1 MNDYQKELAFDA
13 RLKEKALIKDHAK
26 ANERH
31 RFQKKWMTIV
41 KIIVVALYFFITPLF
56 EAPSWCLKYYSVYDT
71 NAAGYAAH
79 SGVFIPC
86 ELAYNGTVRYSGIP
100 KVRPI
105 VSAAFDIACLF
116 YLCIYRF
123 YKMTWMRTT
132 RQDKIENGIFGVVI
146 CLCIISNVRGVL
158 AYDFTYVNSLMRPVV
173 IVLFFPSIRANL
185 KVVLIDFKDSV
196 MILISII
203 ITILYFAAFGMYMYQ
218 GTFEGYTTFDTL
230 GDGYYNLLLLI
241 TTTNFPDVMLYA
253 YNVGWANSLFFIIYL
268 LLGWFF
274 LINVLLGIIFDN
286 YRSRIEE
293 RTSKS
298 GANRI
303 TYIMQFYD

>member
-1 MNDYQKELAFDA
+1 MLE
-13 RLKEKALIKDHAK
+13 
-26 ANERH
+26 
-31 RFQKKWMTIV
+31 
-41 KIIVVALYFFITPLF
+41 
-56 EAPSWCLKYYSVYDT
+56 
-71 NAAGYAAH
+71 
-79 SGVFIPC
+79 
-86 ELAYNGTVRYSGIP
+86 
-100 KVRPI
+100 
-105 VSAAFDIACLF
+105 
-116 YLCIYRF
+116 
-123 YKMTWMRTT
+123 
-132 RQDKIENGIFGVVI
+132 
-146 CLCIISNVRGVL
+146 
-158 AYDFTYVNSLMRPVV
+158 YDFTYVNSLMRPVV

-253 YNVGWANSLFFIIYL
+253 YNVSWANSIFFIIYL

-298 GANRI
+298 GENRI
-303 TYIMQFYD
+303 TYVMQFYDQYDEDGKGYLTIR